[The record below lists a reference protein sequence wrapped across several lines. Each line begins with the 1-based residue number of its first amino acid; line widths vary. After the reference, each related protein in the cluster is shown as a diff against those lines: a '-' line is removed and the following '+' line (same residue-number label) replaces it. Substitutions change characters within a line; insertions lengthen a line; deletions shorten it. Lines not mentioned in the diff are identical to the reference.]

1 MAVRKSFIEIG
12 WKLDE
17 SGLQKANKLTD
28 DAINNAKKRSNETD
42 KTAKSEEELGN
53 KVKDTNNK
61 LNKSASLAGNIGK
74 GLKNSFSS
82 FDNASKSLTTAG
94 NNLQNAGKATRGASL
109 AVGAGMAY
117 SAKTAM
123 DLQQSYKETTNL
135 LVNGGEKQ
143 KEAQKNVNKMT
154 QEGSKYSQQYGK
166 SQKELASGYEELV
179 KRGYTSNQA
188 LGAQKSL
195 LQASIASGDS
205 YSDVVHNS
213 TAALESFGMRAKST
227 SGMIKNTKEVTN
239 EMAYAADATATDF
252 SSMGTAMTYVGATA
266 HQSGMSLHETASAIG
281 VLSNNGIEADKA
293 GTGLR
298 KALVSLQSPTKR
310 GTKAL
315 GEMGLSTDDF
325 VSKSGKMKSMTDIF
339 GMLNS
344 HTKNMSNVKQGQLFY
359 NLFGATGQQSA
370 TILANNAK
378 QLGELDKKVQ
388 DSSSDKYVQKIAN
401 KNMGTAKMQL
411 ARFKQATTAVGVDLA
426 KEVLPD
432 LTKLATKATVLLEK
446 FDKMPNSTKKLVTY
460 SALAVT
466 ALSPMLTIIGGA
478 SKGLGSIV
486 GLMSKINK
494 LGSATAATIST
505 TGSVPTT
512 APKNSPILSPT
523 TSTTVKAG
531 LSGAS
536 KLAITGV
543 GIDVGANIVGAV
555 HAGLGSK
562 QGGKDLWQGAGTGIG
577 AAIGSAFGP
586 AGIAIGGTIGNK
598 IGDALAKSKVIKDI
612 RDYDAGNRSKKGA
625 EKGKAKSDAAQGGSS
640 FDTGDGSVTRS
651 IWNDK
656 KKPAKKPS
664 VESLSTFSDVAYKSA
679 MQRLSS
685 SDKKYFQSVSSQVQ
699 KAGIDWASSAGKATG
714 KVKNDFDDLYA
725 LAQNKSKSQLAT
737 DKSGLNY
744 LKKQG
749 LLTSS
754 QVNKQYNAAQTS
766 AQKRL
771 SSLKSQIN
779 AITNSDTKSGK
790 SREKALTKLNTQML
804 KLTDTGT
811 KQQSSLL
818 KRLNKKTTKLNG
830 AQYDSVINKANQA
843 YKKTKSAANKTYS
856 STVSSAN
863 KRYKK
868 EKSAANS
875 ITGISETQRKKLIA
889 KAESQRDRTIA
900 NAKTQHDETISYA
913 EKQKT
918 AVVNAA
924 KDQFS
929 QVVNSFSAAATSIS
943 QLLTL
948 NNMAGLKTPTT
959 KQTKNGLTK
968 HLAGTNKA
976 LTGGNVTSKT
986 TGGSLSNPK
995 SLLGKASGGAIN
1007 RNQNAL
1013 VGEQGHELAY
1023 NPRTGKVRILGTN
1036 GPAIQ
1041 RLYAG
1046 ERILNARDT
1055 RKVMSGGI
1063 GAGKTLKGFA
1073 GGTDTLA
1080 SFSGGTGT
1088 SSKVS
1093 VQSSSKVGKSI
1104 SKGYAKGTKDS
1115 QKSLKDFNKKSKK
1128 TWKDTQKDTDKS
1140 TNKIKS
1146 NSVKD
1151 YKSMAN
1157 SLDKTSKSMNK
1168 TLNKDWNGTVSDFN
1182 SIFGKLD
1189 NYSHSAMK
1197 SAIGQLNGGI
1207 KGIDTTLGKFGGNGS
1222 VLPLIHYASGT
1233 QGPISKHTMA
1243 VVNDAKSGPKQEAI
1257 VRNGHA
1263 LMASGNDVVT
1273 PLQPGDEVLNGH
1285 ETQAMQDVGLLPH
1298 FAKGTGTLKRLAA
1311 KNKKDS
1317 SAAFNTDFSDN
1328 VDGKLASALAI
1339 GIKGSAKAGAGS
1351 TGKPWYGA
1359 MWNVIGDAIA
1369 GGAGGAWRSTPGLA
1383 KTNGFGAA
1391 RSFGSHDGVDYS
1403 GALGS
1408 PILAQH
1414 GGTVV
1419 QIGAP
1424 GHSWPES
1431 QLGKIIWVKSDDGYQ
1446 EIYQEFGGMKNI
1458 KVSAGDV
1465 IKTGQEIATL
1475 GTLHGAGSGSHV
1487 HVGLSKGSVWD
1498 HGGSSTADWLDISK
1512 MHGSSNGSSKS
1523 SSKKNTRL
1531 EKLAKA
1537 QLGKKAISWI
1547 GSNLAD
1553 QDAGGSSGA
1562 TGPDPTGSHKHW
1574 MEQAGIPSSWFAGAN
1589 KIISAESGWNPRAQN
1604 PSSSA
1609 YGIPQALPGS
1619 KMASAGKDW
1628 KTNPITQLKWFKS
1641 YINSLYGSMGNTLS
1655 FRSSH
1660 GWYAKGGNPQTGQDV
1675 IVGENGP
1682 ELARFKQPATIYS
1695 NPKTS
1700 QMLNTRNGKVTASK
1714 GGNKNTFNINITV
1727 KADSSTNGKSVG
1739 KQIAEAFKDKVN
1751 NMINIANDEL
1761 S

>member
-1 MAVRKSFIEIG
+1 MALRKSFINIG

-17 SGLQKANKLTD
+17 SGLRKANKLTD

-74 GLKNSFSS
+74 GLKNSFGS

-94 NNLQNAGKATRGASL
+94 NNLQKAGKATRGASL

-154 QEGSKYSQQYGK
+154 QDGAKYSQQYGK

-281 VLSNNGIEADKA
+281 ILSNNGIEADKA

-388 DSSSDKYVQKIAN
+388 DSSSDNYVQKIAN

-486 GLMSKINK
+486 GLMGKINK

-512 APKNSPILSPT
+512 VPKNSPILSPT
-523 TSTTVKAG
+523 TSTTVKSG

-536 KLAITGV
+536 KLAIAGV

-625 EKGKAKSDAAQGGSS
+625 QKGKSKSDAAQGGSS
-640 FDTGDGSVTRS
+640 FDTGDGTVTRS
-651 IWNDK
+651 IWSKDNQVPTKTKPKVSVTDGLSKPDK
-656 KKPAKKPS
+656 NYYSDAIKLENKANA
-664 VESLSTFSDVAYKSA
+664 SLA
-679 MQRLSS
+679 L
-685 SDKKYFQSVSSQVQ
+685 
-699 KAGIDWASSAGKATG
+699 SAGKST
-714 KVKNDFDDLYA
+714 KSVKDAFDSLYT
-725 LAQNKSKSQLAT
+725 LAK
-737 DKSGLNY
+737 DKSSKRLKEEKTNLDY
-744 LKKQG
+744 LQKQG
-749 LLTSS
+749 LISSKDAKKQYEDAKTSS
-754 QVNKQYNAAQTS
+754 AS
-766 AQKRL
+766 RL
-771 SSLKSQIN
+771 KSLKSQLNDVMSSDKLSGTKRVDAIKSIN
-779 AITNSDTKSGK
+779 KQILSLTDAGSKK
-790 SREKALTKLNTQML
+790 QKALLTQMNKQTSKLSAKQYSSVL
-804 KLTDTGT
+804 KN
-811 KQQSSLL
+811 S
-818 KRLNKKTTKLNG
+818 
-830 AQYDSVINKANQA
+830 NKA
-843 YKKTKSAANKTYS
+843 YKATVKSADKTYS
-856 STVSSAN
+856 STVTEAN
-863 KRYKK
+863 KKYKA
-868 EKSAANS
+868 EKKAANS
-875 ITGISETQRKKLIA
+875 LKGISEDQRKKIIA
-889 KAESQRDRTIA
+889 KAKNQKSKTIA
-900 NAKTQHDETISYA
+900 NAETQRDDTI
-913 EKQKT
+913 Q
-918 AVVNAA
+918 AA
-924 KDQFS
+924 KDQRS
-929 QVVNSFSAAATSIS
+929 EVVKQAQKQAGEMANAFTTLASDVANSIPSLIN
-943 QLLTL
+943 Q
-948 NNMAGLKTPTT
+948 NMAIFGGQLTKTKSSTQAISDAANPGKTL
-959 KQTKNGLTK
+959 KNGS
-968 HLAGTNKA
+968 NQVKA
-976 LTGGNVTSKT
+976 KANGIKIR
-986 TGGSLSNPK
+986 SNQIFA
-995 SLLGKASGGAIN
+995 KATGGAIN

-1046 ERILNARDT
+1046 EHILNARDT

-1080 SFSGGTGT
+1080 SFAGGTGT

-1128 TWKDTQKDTDKS
+1128 TWNDTQKDTDKS

-1182 SIFGKLD
+1182 TIFGKLD

-1233 QGPISKHTMA
+1233 RGPISKHTMA

-1298 FAKGTGTLKRLAA
+1298 FAKGTGALKRLAA

-1328 VDGKLASALAI
+1328 VDGKLASALAS

-1369 GGAGGAWRSTPGLA
+1369 GGAAGGAWRSTPGLA
-1383 KTNGFGAA
+1383 KTNGFGAY
-1391 RSFGSHDGVDYS
+1391 RKMGSHDGVDYS

-1414 GGTVV
+1414 GGTVA
-1419 QIGAP
+1419 QIGVP

-1498 HGGSSTADWLDISK
+1498 HGGSSTAGWLDISK

-1523 SSKKNTRL
+1523 SSKKDTRL

-1641 YINSLYGSMGNTLS
+1641 YINSRYGSMGNALS

-1695 NPKTS
+1695 NPKTN
-1700 QMLNTRNGKVTASK
+1700 QMLNTRNGKATASK

-1727 KADSSTNGKSVG
+1727 KADSSTNGKAVG
-1739 KQIAEAFKDKVN
+1739 KQIGEALQDKLTSLFSN
-1751 NMINIANDEL
+1751 AADEL
-1761 S
+1761 A